1 MKNLRYGGVGRFR
14 RGGEGPV
21 LLGGGHQIAE
31 AEPSFLAECDL
42 AASGWLSIIG
52 TAPGGP
58 LAEPAW
64 MIYVTDMRHFAG
76 MDELVGPQFAPAKR
90 FAAYLG
96 GVVSAATVH
105 PPGEVIAT
113 GLACH
118 RRPGHKPC
126 SGWLLVRRAEAAA
139 RIEWACPVCSDEGVI
154 SGWEGSPWDLSPALS
169 TNDER
174 AALLS
179 IDQYRRLLGLRL
191 LDTDSLRVVY
201 AARRTGVG
209 VMVSASEED
218 LENLIGYVADETDRG
233 RRRGLDDVIRIL
245 DAALVARE

>member
-1 MKNLRYGGVGRFR
+1 
-14 RGGEGPV
+14 
-21 LLGGGHQIAE
+21 
-31 AEPSFLAECDL
+31 
-42 AASGWLSIIG
+42 
-52 TAPGGP
+52 
-58 LAEPAW
+58 

-233 RRRGLDDVIRIL
+233 AGEDSTT
-245 DAALVARE
+245 